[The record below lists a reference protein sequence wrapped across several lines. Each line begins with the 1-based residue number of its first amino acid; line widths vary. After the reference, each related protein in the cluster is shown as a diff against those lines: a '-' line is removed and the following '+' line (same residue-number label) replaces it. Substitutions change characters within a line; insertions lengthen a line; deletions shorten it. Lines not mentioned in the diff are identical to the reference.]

1 MNEFL
6 SIQHEIAP
14 KTVVEVDY
22 VGTLGRR
29 LFRAEDINRSPGGRL
44 PEGACVT
51 DNLGRRLCSLA
62 NSLDKHG
69 YPNPNY
75 GKLRTWENV
84 VNSAYNAMQVSV
96 RRQMSHGVLLNA
108 NYTWSHSLD
117 DGSTWH
123 SGATSA
129 NGAAAGEGYTTDQTL
144 PHLDWGNSIFDIRH
158 RLVLNYVIQLP
169 GQHLHGV
176 LGAIAG
182 GWAYNGIWSLQ
193 SGAHWEPFAG
203 SNIGSRHLVE
213 PATANSADP
222 VSCTAAD
229 VASGNCVNIGG
240 DYNLDNGINDRPNS
254 TASSISASRSTWAN
268 GWCQGGAFAYAYNGS
283 TCGGGTM
290 QSGLPTF
297 SAPCLGC
304 IGNLRR
310 NQFLGPG
317 QWYSDMGLSK
327 TFKFTER
334 VNLKFEWQAFNIFNR
349 ANYLLAVNGGGA
361 HNDIGDTA
369 FGQAAGTLNARNM
382 QFGLKLSF

>member
-1 MNEFL
+1 
-6 SIQHEIAP
+6 
-14 KTVVEVDY
+14 
-22 VGTLGRR
+22 
-29 LFRAEDINRSPGGRL
+29 
-44 PEGACVT
+44 
-51 DNLGRRLCSLA
+51 
-62 NSLDKHG
+62 
-69 YPNPNY
+69 
-75 GKLRTWENV
+75 
-84 VNSAYNAMQVSV
+84 
-96 RRQMSHGVLLNA
+96 MSHGVLLNA

-240 DYNLDNGINDRPNS
+240 DYNLDNGVNDRPNS
-254 TASSISASRSTWAN
+254 TASSISASRGTWAN
-268 GWCQGGAFAYAYNGS
+268 GWCQGGSFTYAYNGS
-283 TCGGGTM
+283 SCVGGTM

-304 IGNLRR
+304 VGNLRR

-361 HNDIGDTA
+361 HNEIGDLA